1 MAQVY
6 ILYPSDVPFDLDY
19 YIKVHMPMVSSLWGP
34 FGLLGW
40 ESITFPTGPPYQ
52 VQTVLRWKDLDQFSA
67 ASKGEAA
74 DKLFDD
80 IQYFTTAKALILK
93 GEVVAS
99 S

>member
-1 MAQVY
+1 MSNNW
-6 ILYPSDVPFDLDY
+6 LYR
-19 YIKVHMPMVSSLWGP
+19 LWGP

-40 ESITFPTGPPYQ
+40 ESITFPPGSPYQ

-74 DKLFDD
+74 DTLFDD
-80 IQYFTTAKALILK
+80 IQYFTAAKALILK